1 MSDPLL
7 HIALYQPEIPQNTG
21 NIGRLSLG
29 LGLRLH
35 LIEPLGF
42 SLSEKAVRRA
52 GLDYWSSV
60 DLTVHR
66 SFEQFLDW
74 VGPRK
79 LIPLSTKA
87 QQSIANAAFDRDCV
101 LLFGPETRGLPED
114 LRKQFGCYKI
124 PMRSHIR
131 SYNLSNSVAIASYF
145 ALNCLDP
152 AWRAS

>member
-60 DLTVHR
+60 DLTVHPC
-66 SFEQFLDW
+66 FEQFLDW
-74 VGPRK
+74 AGPRK

-87 QQSIANAAFDRDCV
+87 QQSIANAAFERDCV

-114 LRKQFGCYKI
+114 LRKQLQQ
-124 PMRSHIR
+124 ME
-131 SYNLSNSVAIASYF
+131 
-145 ALNCLDP
+145 LN
-152 AWRAS
+152 